1 MSTNQVPRK
10 GKERMNFY
18 QKTSTKKSL
27 VKEDEVR
34 REARVEQSVFPPN
47 HITMTLPPS
56 DQSPAAVALKSASVS
71 GVSQKRKSST
81 VVTKTGFVA
90 AKFPKIPDRK
100 KKFVS
105 TVLYEVS
112 RPCQD
117 IRGKTFAV
125 YPGER
130 VKFIR
135 YCKGGVEVMNQFE
148 VSGVIP
154 EDAVDP
160 TKVPRF
166 CPCRNVHIFKFLVME
181 VMEPVMDP
189 QPPGNHFRM
198 LTSLWVPKGGGTV
211 QGHQL
216 GKYFIKVLA
225 KYILT
230 IQCLSLLLNIEFVA
244 RLWWGTQPKVSWD
257 TND

>member
-1 MSTNQVPRK
+1 
-10 GKERMNFY
+10 MNFY

-34 REARVEQSVFPPN
+34 REARVEQSVFPLN

-81 VVTKTGFVA
+81 VVSKTASVA

-135 YCKGGVEVMNQFE
+135 YCEGGVEVMNQFE

-154 EDAVDP
+154 EDALDP
-160 TKVPRF
+160 TKVPRL
-166 CPCRNVHIFKFLVME
+166 CPCRNVHIFKEEAYLNHQVKE
-181 VMEPVMDP
+181 HYWLALQNYLKECLNTPDGSQQGQQLLACPVENC
-189 QPPGNHFRM
+189 QEIRVSLRKFR
-198 LTSLWVPKGGGTV
+198 
-211 QGHQL
+211 
-216 GKYFIKVLA
+216 A
-225 KYILT
+225 
-230 IQCLSLLLNIEFVA
+230 
-244 RLWWGTQPKVSWD
+244 
-257 TND
+257 